1 MRHDASEPA
10 EVTDQRAADE
20 ADSLRIGEELAREQE
35 QLLAGKYRNAEELE
49 KAYLEL
55 QGKLGSPEQ
64 QQPVESPQEEP
75 QPPSTA
81 DLLERY
87 QQGDKDALEGLTV
100 EALAEA
106 YQELKGQDNS
116 NDSDLSEDQ
125 VNTIYNAVGGEEQ
138 YAQMMQWAS
147 QYLQPEEI
155 AAYDAAIDSAN
166 MASINLALRGLIS
179 AYQDANGV
187 EGRTIQGKTPAS
199 STSNVF
205 RSQAELI
212 AAMNDP
218 RYDSDPAYR
227 MDVMSKLEM
236 SPELQF

>member
-20 ADSLRIGEELAREQE
+20 ADSLRIGEELAQEQE

-55 QGKLGSPEQ
+55 QGKLGTPEQ
-64 QQPVESPQEEP
+64 EQPPEAPQEEP

-81 DLLERY
+81 ELLERY
-87 QQGDKDALEGLTV
+87 QQGDKEALEGLTA

-106 YQELKGQDNS
+106 YQELKGQQDANDN
-116 NDSDLSEDQ
+116 DLSEDQ
-125 VNTIYNAVGGEEQ
+125 VNTIYNSVGGEQQ
-138 YAQMMQWAS
+138 YEQMMQWAA
-147 QYLQPEEI
+147 QNLQPEEV
-155 AAYDAAIDSAN
+155 AAYDAAIDSSN

-179 AYQDANGV
+179 AYQDANGK
-187 EGRTIQGKTPAS
+187 EGQTIQGKTPAS
-199 STSNVF
+199 TESKGF

-218 RYDSDPAYR
+218 RYDNDPAYR
-227 MDVMSKLEM
+227 MDVMNKLEM